1 MAPGDRE
8 RLRETFTE
16 DAELYDRARPGYPPG
31 AIDDLA
37 ELAGLGPTCRVL
49 EIGCGTGRLTASLA
63 ERGCRVTAVEL
74 GAEMAAVARRKL
86 APFPSVTVVTAAFEE
101 WTLPA
106 EPFDAVVSASA
117 FHWIDPAVRV
127 PKVAGALRA
136 GGALA
141 TITNHAA
148 GGRAAF
154 YAEVQD
160 CYQRLGVSA
169 ADGRPGLVLPA
180 DATTPAYS
188 AELEQSGHF
197 TPMTVRRY
205 EWDLTYSTARFLEL
219 LRTSA
224 AHRALEPTA
233 QAGLLD
239 CIGQVVNKRHGGHI
253 TKRHL
258 TELCIAY
265 RR

>member
-1 MAPGDRE
+1 MAAGDRE

-16 DAELYDRARPGYPPG
+16 DAELYDRARPGYPAD

-37 ELAGLGPTCRVL
+37 ELMGLGAGRRVL
-49 EIGCGTGRLTASLA
+49 EIGCGTGRLTTALA
-63 ERGCRVTAVEL
+63 ERGCRVVAVEL

-86 APFPSVTVVTAAFEE
+86 APFPSVTVVTAGFEE

-106 EPFDAVVSASA
+106 EPFDVVVSASA

-127 PKVAGALRA
+127 PKAAAALRA

-141 TITNHAA
+141 TLTNHAA

-154 YAEVQD
+154 YAEVAD
-160 CYQRLGVSA
+160 CYRRLGMSA
-169 ADGRPGLVLPA
+169 TPGLGLPA
-180 DATTPAYS
+180 DATTPAYA
-188 AELEQSGHF
+188 AELRRSGLF

-205 EWDLTYSTARFLEL
+205 EWDLTFSTARFLEL

-224 AHRALEPTA
+224 AHRALAPA
-233 QAGLLD
+233 ARADLLD
-239 CIGQVVNKRHGGHI
+239 CVGRVLDERHGGRL
-253 TKRHL
+253 TRRHK
-258 TELCIAY
+258 TELCVAY

>member
-16 DAELYDRARPGYPPG
+16 DAELYDRARPGYPPD

-37 ELAGLGPTCRVL
+37 ELTGLRPGCRAL
-49 EIGCGTGRLTASLA
+49 EIGCGTGRLTVSLA
-63 ERGCRVTAVEL
+63 ERGCRVVAVEL
-74 GAEMAAVARRKL
+74 GAEMASVARRKL
-86 APFPSVTVVTAAFEE
+86 ASFPSVTVVTAGFED
-101 WTLPA
+101 WALPA
-106 EPFDAVVSASA
+106 EPFDVVVSASA

-127 PKVAGALRA
+127 PKAAAALRA

-148 GGRAAF
+148 GGRAMF
-154 YAEVQD
+154 FAEVRE
-160 CYQRLGVSA
+160 CYERLGVSA
-169 ADGRPGLVLPA
+169 APGLGLPA

-188 AELEQSGHF
+188 TELQKSGQF
-197 TPMTVRRY
+197 TPLVVRRY
-205 EWDLTYSTARFLEL
+205 EWELTYSTARFLEL

-224 AHRALEPTA
+224 AHRALEPAA
-233 QAGLLD
+233 QTGLLE
-239 CIGQVVNKRHGGHI
+239 CIGQVIDERHDGQL
-253 TKRHL
+253 TRRHL
-258 TELCIAY
+258 TELCVAY